1 MERLTFEGN
10 FCETAKCAEIPGGSF
25 CENGA
30 CSQKEVWERLK
41 AYEDTGLSP
50 EDAMILS
57 ALVQCGACAHSRP
70 LNRADP
76 NEDICVDGC
85 LWCQFH
91 ERGVFPEEFC
101 SDGILSEECGAA
113 LSAVKGSVSDG
124 NCEMPT
130 WQEGLPRA
138 RMERW

>member
-10 FCETAKCAEIPGGSF
+10 FCEIAKCAEIPGGSF

-57 ALVQCGACAHSRP
+57 ALVQCGGCAHSRP

-76 NEDICVDGC
+76 NEDIYVDGC

-91 ERGVFPEEFC
+91 ERGVSPEEFC
-101 SDGILSEECGAA
+101 SDGILSEE
-113 LSAVKGSVSDG
+113 
-124 NCEMPT
+124 
-130 WQEGLPRA
+130 
-138 RMERW
+138 

>member
-1 MERLTFEGN
+1 
-10 FCETAKCAEIPGGSF
+10 
-25 CENGA
+25 
-30 CSQKEVWERLK
+30 
-41 AYEDTGLSP
+41 
-50 EDAMILS
+50 MILS